1 MRFFKSLLVLA
12 LLSCCGTLF
21 AQKEIVKQP
30 RILILLDGSSSMNY
44 DWANGETRFHTASRI
59 ILALMDSMYKVNKD
73 VEFALRVYGH
83 QYPSQQNN
91 CYDTKMEVMF
101 SKDNIEQMG
110 LRLENLH
117 AIGVSPIA
125 FSLKEA
131 AEWDFASPHL
141 NTYSLILVTDG
152 AESCGGDI
160 CAVVKQLLEKK
171 IEFKPYILSLV
182 DNPSLKSGYECLG
195 TFLPVVTEKDF
206 RPSVGKIVEAYQQ
219 MFIMQKIDKKLLQEA
234 IVNAPS
240 ALKVDIPKFKVTQE
254 KEPEIV
260 AKQEP
265 KPVEKQEPEKPKPAI
280 TKPPVVTPPVVK
292 AEPTKDLTDRTKDN
306 EEPQPKLVPIADI
319 AQMRVVNSNRTFKIF
334 YIEKGLQPV
343 NIPAFKPAI
352 LKSETPPPVVVQ
364 NTPAPKPAVPAPT
377 PIKPAPALK
386 PTKPTAPPPPVV
398 KAIVMPKTEPEKKG
412 ETTLQ
417 VYFSDGEKNYDS
429 APIIALLDPKT
440 KKEVMRFQRTVGAT
454 GVPTP
459 QKVPAGYYYMN
470 IVGSQ
475 HIYDFTT
482 PANENTSITIPIKNG
497 IIIFSY
503 DGNPKRLMTDYVAVV
518 AKRFDATSAA
528 VQQPTSKELEYE
540 PGTYNIKVNTLP
552 PWNKTIYHEIGS
564 DYNLVIPEE
573 GDLIVDNT
581 TALGKVNLYYPYGD
595 KFRIFLTL
603 QIDGSGTPIKL
614 RVLPGSYKAGYKKN
628 PNLPMEEETVVNFT
642 VKSNNVTNLELTK

>member
-1 MRFFKSLLVLA
+1 MRFFKSLSVFA
-12 LLSCCGTLF
+12 LLFYCGTLF
-21 AQKEIVKQP
+21 AQTKNVKQP

-44 DWANGETRFHTASRI
+44 EWANGENRFHTASRI

-110 LRLENLH
+110 MRLENLH

-131 AEWDFASPHL
+131 AEWDFESPHL

-234 IVNAPS
+234 VVNAPS

-254 KEPEIV
+254 KEPEPV

-265 KPVEKQEPEKPKPAI
+265 ERPKPAI

-292 AEPTKDLTDRTKDN
+292 TEPTKDLTDRTNDN
-306 EEPQPKLVPIADI
+306 TEPQPKLIPVTDI
-319 AQMRVVNSNRTFKIF
+319 AQMPVVKSNRTFRI
-334 YIEKGLQPV
+334 YYTEKGLTAI
-343 NIPAFKPAI
+343 NIPSFKPTI
-352 LKSETPPPVVVQ
+352 LKSETPPPVVAQ
-364 NTPAPKPAVPAPT
+364 NTPQPKSATTPPPAV
-377 PIKPAPALK
+377 KPAPIMK
-386 PTKPTAPPPPVV
+386 PTKTATLAPPVV

-440 KKEVMRFQRTVGAT
+440 KKEVMRFQRTVDAGSI
-454 GVPTP
+454 PTK

-482 PANENTSITIPIKNG
+482 AANENTSITVPIKNG

-573 GDLIVDNT
+573 GDLIIDNSI
-581 TALGKVNLYYPYGD
+581 ALGKVNLYYPYGD
-595 KFRIFLTL
+595 KFRTFLTL

-628 PNLPMEEETVVNFT
+628 PNLPLEEETVVNFT

>member
-1 MRFFKSLLVLA
+1 MRVFKSLLVLVF
-12 LLSCCGTLF
+12 LSYCSTLY

-44 DWANGETRFHTASRI
+44 EWTNSENRFHAASRI

-91 CYDTKMEVMF
+91 CYDTKMEVRF

-110 LRLENLH
+110 MRLENLH

-131 AEWDFASPHL
+131 AEWDFESPHL

-182 DNPSLKSGYECLG
+182 DNPSLKNGYECLG
-195 TFLPVVTEKDF
+195 TFLPVVTEKDL

-234 IVNAPS
+234 VVNAPS

-254 KEPEIV
+254 KEPEPI

-265 KPVEKQEPEKPKPAI
+265 KPVEKPKPAI
-280 TKPPVVTPPVVK
+280 KTPPVVTPPVVK
-292 AEPTKDLTDRTKDN
+292 TEPTKDLTDRTNDN
-306 EEPQPKLVPIADI
+306 TEPQPKLIPATDI
-319 AQMRVVNSNRTFKIF
+319 AQMRVVNSTRTFRIF
-334 YIEKGLQPV
+334 YLGKGLKTIAVPS
-343 NIPAFKPAI
+343 FKPTI
-352 LKSETPPPVVVQ
+352 PKNEKPPVVVQ
-364 NTPAPKPAVPAPT
+364 NTPPPKPITPPPAAV
-377 PIKPAPALK
+377 KPAPAMK
-386 PTKPTAPPPPVV
+386 PAKPATPPPSVV

-440 KKEVMRFQRTVGAT
+440 KKEVMRFQRTVNAT

-470 IVGSQ
+470 IIGSQ
-475 HIYDFTT
+475 HVYDFTT
-482 PANENTSITIPIKNG
+482 QANENTSITIPIKNG

-573 GDLIVDNT
+573 GDLIIDNN

-595 KFRIFLTL
+595 KFRTFLTL

-628 PNLPMEEETVVNFT
+628 PNLPMEEETLANFT

>member
-1 MRFFKSLLVLA
+1 MRVFKSLLVLVF
-12 LLSCCGTLF
+12 LSYCGTLF

-44 DWANGETRFHTASRI
+44 EWTKGESRFHTASRI

-101 SKDNIEQMG
+101 SKNNIDQMG
-110 LRLENLH
+110 MRLDNLH

-131 AEWDFASPHL
+131 AEWDFSSPHL

-152 AESCGGDI
+152 AESCGGDL
-160 CAVVKQLLEKK
+160 CAVVKELLEKK

-182 DNPSLKSGYECLG
+182 DNPSLKLGYECLG
-195 TFLPVVTEKDF
+195 TFLPVVSEKDF

-219 MFIMQKIDKKLLQEA
+219 MFVMQKIDKKKLQEA
-234 IVNAPS
+234 VVNAPS
-240 ALKVDIPKFKVTQE
+240 ALKVEIPKFKITEE
-254 KEPEIV
+254 KEEVPP
-260 AKQEP
+260 P
-265 KPVEKQEPEKPKPAI
+265 KPVEEKPKPVI
-280 TKPPVVTPPVVK
+280 SRPPVVTPPVVP
-292 AEPTKDLTDRTKDN
+292 AEPTKDLTDRTNDN
-306 EEPQPKLVPIADI
+306 TEPQPKQVPVTNIP
-319 AQMRVVNSNRTFKIF
+319 QMQVLKSNRTFRIYYVEDAISK
-334 YIEKGLQPV
+334 V
-343 NIPAFKPAI
+343 NVPTFKPVI
-352 LKSETPPPVVVQ
+352 LKDETTPPVVAQNTPPPKPI
-364 NTPAPKPAVPAPT
+364 TPPPPA
-377 PIKPAPALK
+377 IKPAPAVK
-386 PTKPTAPPPPVV
+386 PTKPAATPPPVV

-440 KKEVMRFQRTVGAT
+440 KKEVMRFQRTVNTA

-470 IVGSQ
+470 IIGSQ

-482 PANENTSITIPIKNG
+482 AANENTSITIPIKNG

-503 DGNPKRLMTDYVAVV
+503 DGNAKRLMTDYVAVV

-528 VQQPTSKELEYE
+528 IQQPTTKELEYA

-552 PWNKTIYHEIGS
+552 PWNKTIYHEIGT

-573 GDLIVDNT
+573 GDLIIANNA
-581 TALGKVNLYYPYGD
+581 ALGKVNLYYPYGD
-595 KFRIFLTL
+595 KFRTFLTL
-603 QIDGSGTPIKL
+603 QIDGSGAPIKL
-614 RVLPGSYKAGYKKN
+614 RVLPGTYKAGYKKN
-628 PNLPMEEETVVNFT
+628 PNMPLEEETVVNFT

>member
-1 MRFFKSLLVLA
+1 MRFFKSLLVLVF
-12 LLSCCGTLF
+12 LSYCGPLY

-182 DNPSLKSGYECLG
+182 DNVSLKTGYDCLG

-234 IVNAPS
+234 VVNAPS

-254 KEPEIV
+254 KEPEPI

-265 KPVEKQEPEKPKPAI
+265 KPVEKLKPAI
-280 TKPPVVTPPVVK
+280 TTPPVVTPPVVK
-292 AEPTKDLTDRTKDN
+292 TEPTKDLTDRTN
-306 EEPQPKLVPIADI
+306 ENTEPQPKLIPVADI
-319 AQMRVVNSNRTFKIF
+319 EPMHVVKSNRTFRI
-334 YIEKGLQPV
+334 YYMGKGLTTVIVPAYKPTIPKSE
-343 NIPAFKPAI
+343 IPA
-352 LKSETPPPVVVQ
+352 PVIAQ
-364 NTPAPKPAVPAPT
+364 NTPPKPTISAPAA
-377 PIKPAPALK
+377 IKPAPAMK
-386 PTKPTAPPPPVV
+386 PSKPATPPPPVV

-440 KKEVMRFQRTVGAT
+440 KKEVMRFQRTVDASS
-454 GVPTP
+454 VPTK

-470 IVGSQ
+470 IIGSQ

-482 PANENTSITIPIKNG
+482 QANENTAITIPIKNG

-528 VQQPTSKELEYE
+528 LQQPTSKELEYE

-573 GDLIVDNT
+573 GDLIIANN

-595 KFRIFLTL
+595 KFRTFLTL
-603 QIDGSGTPIKL
+603 DIDGSGNAIKL
-614 RVLPGSYKAGYKKN
+614 RVLPGTYKAGYKKN
-628 PNLPMEEETVVNFT
+628 PNLPMEEETLVNFT

>member
-1 MRFFKSLLVLA
+1 MRFFKSLLVLVF
-12 LLSCCGTLF
+12 LSYCGTLF
-21 AQKEIVKQP
+21 AQTEIVKQP

-44 DWANGETRFHTASRI
+44 EWTKGESRFHTASRI
-59 ILALMDSMYKVNKD
+59 ILALMDSMYKVNKN

-101 SKDNIEQMG
+101 SKDNIDQMG
-110 LRLENLH
+110 MRLDNLH

-125 FSLKEA
+125 YSLKEA
-131 AEWDFASPHL
+131 AEWDFSSPHL

-160 CAVVKQLLEKK
+160 CAVVKELLDKK

-182 DNPSLKSGYECLG
+182 DNVSLKTGYECLG
-195 TFLPVVTEKDF
+195 TFLPVVSEKDF

-219 MFIMQKIDKKLLQEA
+219 MFVMQKIDKKKLQEA
-234 IVNAPS
+234 VVNAPS
-240 ALKVDIPKFKVTQE
+240 ALKVEIPKFKINQDP
-254 KEPEIV
+254 EP
-260 AKQEP
+260 AP
-265 KPVEKQEPEKPKPAI
+265 KKEPEKPKPVI
-280 TKPPVVTPPVVK
+280 TKPPVITPAVVPT
-292 AEPTKDLTDRTKDN
+292 EPTKDLTDRTNDN
-306 EEPQPKLVPIADI
+306 TEPQAKQIPVTNIP
-319 AQMRVVNSNRTFKIF
+319 QMQVLKSNRTFRI
-334 YIEKGLQPV
+334 YYMDKGLTAAKVPAYKPV
-343 NIPAFKPAI
+343 I
-352 LKSETPPPVVVQ
+352 LKNDTPPPVVAQ
-364 NTPAPKPAVPAPT
+364 NTPPPKPITPT
-377 PIKPAPALK
+377 PPAVKPAPAVK
-386 PTKPTAPPPPVV
+386 ATKPAPTPPPVV

-440 KKEVMRFQRTVGAT
+440 KKEVMRFQRTVNTAGI
-454 GVPTP
+454 PTP

-470 IVGSQ
+470 IIGSQ
-475 HIYDFTT
+475 HIYDFTSA
-482 PANENTSITIPIKNG
+482 ANENTSITIPIKNG

-503 DGNPKRLMTDYVAVV
+503 DGNSKRLMTDYVAVV

-528 VQQPTSKELEYE
+528 IQQPTTKELEYA

-552 PWNKTIYHEIGS
+552 PWNKTIYHEIGT

-573 GDLIVDNT
+573 GDLIIDNSI
-581 TALGKVNLYYPYGD
+581 ALGKVNLYYPYGD
-595 KFRIFLTL
+595 KFRTFLTL

-628 PNLPMEEETVVNFT
+628 PNLPLEEETVVNFT